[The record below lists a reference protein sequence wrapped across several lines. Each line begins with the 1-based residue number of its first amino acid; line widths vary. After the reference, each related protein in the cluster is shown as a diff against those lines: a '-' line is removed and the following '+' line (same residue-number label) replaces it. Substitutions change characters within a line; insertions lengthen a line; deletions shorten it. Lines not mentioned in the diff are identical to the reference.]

1 MSAATL
7 ALAAGPKAQAKAPEA
22 NDSDNGETLEAPKS
36 SELEQTHQEKPAPT
50 EDQVEAKGSENGEEL
65 QATQAPQTS
74 ELEQPHQEKRKQT
87 EDQEEAPGADSGEK
101 LQAGLLKQYGSVL
114 VRDLEQPDQPE
125 HKSKRQKVPSKRV
138 LVVRHGEGVHQLKG
152 KAWQAPRNPKLGPEL
167 TKEGLRQARAAGELL
182 AKELAKLAEEG
193 LSRVLVVTSNLFRAL
208 QTALQVA
215 PAKVVVHPALRERI
229 LDERD
234 EPSELNTLR
243 EWLVDEEQDHK
254 VQLEL
259 YEDELVE
266 AGAMATAVDFTTQDL
281 HSVYL
286 QSCRDSDLKDS
297 SAGHKAK
304 QNKEMLLKRAAG
316 FTQWLEEFPAD
327 VAIVVG
333 HAVLLGMITGDK
345 EWLENGEVRSYHLQE
360 GYWKRLDK
368 VRLAKP
374 KAPPALI
381 PAAGPAWQ
389 FTRMEPKVGLRP
401 RGSLAKSMT

>member
-74 ELEQPHQEKRKQT
+74 ELEQPHQEKPAPTEDQVEAKGSENGEELQAIQAPQTELEQPHQEKRKQT

-345 EWLENGEVRSYHLQE
+345 ECRERCSNCC
-360 GYWKRLDK
+360 
-368 VRLAKP
+368 
-374 KAPPALI
+374 
-381 PAAGPAWQ
+381 GPTTCRRATGSGW
-389 FTRMEPKVGLRP
+389 TR
-401 RGSLAKSMT
+401 